1 MFWLSDLKNVPAFTA
16 TLSEDVVP
24 PINQVIKFDTV
35 RTNIGGHY
43 SPRTGIF
50 TTPKSGLYMFSAT
63 IRAGGGNG
71 KHLHCELWVNNTM
84 YEKAFGTGYST
95 GTVNAVLQLKVGDK
109 VFIKKDHRGGRETM
123 LGRHW
128 SMFSGYFIV

>member
-1 MFWLSDLKNVPAFTA
+1 
-16 TLSEDVVP
+16 
-24 PINQVIKFDTV
+24 
-35 RTNIGGHY
+35 
-43 SPRTGIF
+43 
-50 TTPKSGLYMFSAT
+50 
-63 IRAGGGNG
+63 
-71 KHLHCELWVNNTM
+71 M
-84 YEKAFGTGYST
+84 YEKAFGTDYST

>member
-1 MFWLSDLKNVPAFTA
+1 ML
-16 TLSEDVVP
+16 
-24 PINQVIKFDTV
+24 
-35 RTNIGGHY
+35 
-43 SPRTGIF
+43 
-50 TTPKSGLYMFSAT
+50 SAT
-63 IRAGGGNG
+63 IMADGGNG

-109 VFIKKDHRGGRETM
+109 VFIKKDQSGAGQEEM
-123 LGRHW
+123 VGRHY